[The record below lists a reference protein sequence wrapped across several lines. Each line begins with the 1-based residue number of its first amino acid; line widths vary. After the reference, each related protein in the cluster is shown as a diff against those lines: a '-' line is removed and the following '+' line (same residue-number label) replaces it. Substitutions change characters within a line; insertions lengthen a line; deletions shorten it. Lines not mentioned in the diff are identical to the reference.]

1 MKKGIMFLIGMVL
14 VLGLVVMVVGEF
26 DDGME
31 YSTTLNLDKGWNLVS
46 IYAIENIFDSNTLG
60 QNYEDYLSDLGVKA
74 VFFWDDYNNE
84 YIRLYP
90 NQEREKVERFILR
103 LGSEDEVSD
112 DYLRFITSSMW
123 VYTDKQS
130 SISYRTLDG
139 PSPVDLLNLKS
150 GWNFLS
156 FTPEMTIDINSASS
170 EEEAKY
176 TINNIKGDCDIEKA
190 YIFDSESKKWV
201 TLPLNEEL
209 DDALIGL
216 GFVVRVSEDCEL
228 GSSIASP
235 PAIPVVENV
244 SNVVVGGLIMPCEE
258 LRGSI
263 MAYIGVYG
271 SSEFGY
277 GRCNTENYNARF
289 DINKDGSISSIDA
302 LTIINIINGVSDISQ
317 RNSQCNAYYL
327 DNDLDSCPYV
337 SVEPEPSIT
346 CEELRVL
353 IMNYLNAYTSAE
365 HGYGRCNTEYYD
377 ARIDINKDGAISSV
391 DAIRIVNKINS
402 GVDVSQINSECSALY
417 MNNTL
422 VSCPYS

>member
-176 TINNIKGDCDIEKA
+176 TINNIYK
-190 YIFDSESKKWV
+190 
-201 TLPLNEEL
+201 
-209 DDALIGL
+209 
-216 GFVVRVSEDCEL
+216 
-228 GSSIASP
+228 
-235 PAIPVVENV
+235 
-244 SNVVVGGLIMPCEE
+244 
-258 LRGSI
+258 
-263 MAYIGVYG
+263 
-271 SSEFGY
+271 
-277 GRCNTENYNARF
+277 
-289 DINKDGSISSIDA
+289 
-302 LTIINIINGVSDISQ
+302 
-317 RNSQCNAYYL
+317 
-327 DNDLDSCPYV
+327 
-337 SVEPEPSIT
+337 
-346 CEELRVL
+346 
-353 IMNYLNAYTSAE
+353 
-365 HGYGRCNTEYYD
+365 H
-377 ARIDINKDGAISSV
+377 
-391 DAIRIVNKINS
+391 
-402 GVDVSQINSECSALY
+402 
-417 MNNTL
+417 
-422 VSCPYS
+422 